1 MLDRFRASFAALGL
15 LAAGAVRGQDLNP
28 LLADL
33 ARAQERAARAD
44 ARDPARAAVIQARQR
59 LIDAAP
65 DTEPRLPGWL
75 IEHAADTLARLADD
89 GSDTAAIHG
98 IPLASQRD
106 RAAKGAA
113 DALTLLG
120 RADRLL
126 TAAAEAIASEGIGPE
141 SPRAKE
147 IEQDRNVR
155 VPFFRARAELVLA
168 GLAQGEARRARA
180 QSAHQSISRLALA
193 SGGAEAF
200 RRVTLAGALLL
211 RSNSPADARSA
222 TDEIAPL
229 LAPADAPPPG
239 IAVAEAWFCLVSAA
253 ARLDTLE
260 RVMPRF
266 AEARLA
272 PPFVPEPGRADPLL
286 IVLAADAC
294 ARALMDAGLSRAD
307 RSPEAARAL
316 LDQAADEQASLLAR
330 TDLGLSPEGV
340 RALAFEKLADL
351 GARAPDESSLPAV
364 MRLALAVRLATR
376 EGRAAEAVQRLES
389 IASGGAKG
397 GGPWIPDALWEWAV
411 LLSRPS
417 SSGAPPAP
425 AEQRRAADVLLRL
438 AREHASHPRA
448 PEAIAAALAFAQSL
462 ALAPGATPE
471 DAGRYRATLGVA
483 VTSFPRIPG
492 IDRWRYERAR
502 VLSEGSGEELRE
514 AIGLLRALAG
524 GPESSP
530 DAASL
535 YRAVLRRWLDE
546 GWTRVASARARGDDP
561 ARDAGEILATA
572 REAATWSGRHAPES
586 APAFRLDLAD
596 ALVETGGSAE
606 AVGIYRSL
614 RAAGGGA
621 WSARVELGLGRAL
634 VASGDRAGGFAVL
647 REVATRLDAPGSRGP
662 AFWHAWTILIE
673 QLAREGR
680 GGTITAHVR
689 RLRGLDADLGGE
701 PWKARIER
709 ATPK

>member
-1 MLDRFRASFAALGL
+1 MPDRFRASFAALGL
-15 LAAGAVRGQDLNP
+15 LAAGALRAQDLNP

-33 ARAQERAARAD
+33 VRAQERAARAD
-44 ARDPARAAVIQARQR
+44 ARDPARQAVLQARQR
-59 LIDAAP
+59 LIDAAA

-126 TAAAEAIASEGIGPE
+126 TAAAEAIASEGVGPE

-180 QSAHQSISRLALA
+180 QAAYRSISRLALA

-266 AEARLA
+266 AEARRA

-286 IVLAADAC
+286 IVLAADAS

-307 RSPEAARAL
+307 PSAARTL
-316 LDQAADEQASLLAR
+316 IDQAADEQASLLAR
-330 TDLGLSPEGV
+330 TDLGLSPESL

-351 GARAPDESSLPAV
+351 GAPAPDESSLPAV

-438 AREHASHPRA
+438 AREHPAHARA
-448 PEAIAAALAFAQSL
+448 PEAIAAALAFAQAL

-471 DAGRYRATLGVA
+471 DAARYRATLGVA
-483 VTSFPRIPG
+483 VASFPKIPG

-514 AIGLLRALAG
+514 ATGLLRSLPG

-535 YRAVLRRWLDE
+535 FRTVLRRWLDE
-546 GWTRVASARARGDDP
+546 GWTRVASSRARGDDP
-561 ARDAGEILATA
+561 ARDAGEILAMA
-572 REAATWSGRHAPES
+572 REAATWSIRHAPES
-586 APAFRLDLAD
+586 AAAFRLDLAD

-606 AVGIYRSL
+606 AVGIYQSL
-614 RAAGGGA
+614 RAASGGA
-621 WSARVELGLGRAL
+621 WSARVDLGLGRAL
-634 VASGDRAGGFAVL
+634 VASGDRASGFAVL
-647 REVATRLDAPGSRGP
+647 REVATRLDAPGARGP
-662 AFWHAWTILIE
+662 AFWHAWTILVE
-673 QLAREGR
+673 ELAREGR

-689 RLRGLDADLGGE
+689 RLRGLDPNLGGE
-701 PWKARIER
+701 PWKTRIER
-709 ATPK
+709 ATPR